1 MPRDTRL
8 AYIAQ
13 EAPSGSATPFETV
26 LAADTER
33 AALLAESETCHDPD
47 RLGDIHDRLIAI
59 DAYSAPARAGRI
71 LVGLGFDAE
80 MQGRPLD
87 SYSGGWKM
95 SVRSEERRV
104 GNECVRTCRSR
115 CPLYA

>member
-8 AYIAQ
+8 GYIAQ

-59 DAYSAPARAGRI
+59 DAYSAPARA
-71 LVGLGFDAE
+71 
-80 MQGRPLD
+80 
-87 SYSGGWKM
+87 
-95 SVRSEERRV
+95 RSEERRV
-104 GNECVRTCRSR
+104 GKECVSTCRSR
-115 CPLYA
+115 WSPYHEKKKIKKYINTTRTYRTHTDNYGAS